1 MLTMLDIYERAVQG
15 PIMSENDFDRKVFM
29 PNLEDVVEKYGIVY
43 DKANPVPSDDA
54 AADNLFE
61 AGLEFMTRVGV
72 YCQGTNRVMQ
82 FTGDEIHQ
90 VLREAPGECYPGEGK
105 DAGVLGMRRPDENKY
120 PWFHNGTGIAF
131 SSEECM
137 TQMIEGCA
145 SIAEIDSISF
155 PALESVRGL
164 PSVGGSPAEFYA
176 AIRGVNIGMQAI
188 KRAGRPGL
196 PVMNLISTAA
206 TSRTAIAASA
216 PQFGCRPT
224 DGWLCGTVAE
234 FKLDFGVMTKI
245 AYLHSSGCLVGAE
258 TAPILGGF
266 CGGPAGTAVAS
277 TAYIIMG
284 LMVHRGDYQ
293 LHFPVHFKYGCT
305 TTRDVIW
312 VNSVSCQA
320 ASRNIPMPV
329 IWDPYCAAGP
339 NTKMFMYETAAYL
352 LSVVPS
358 GAASFETSHPA
369 KGVRTDCFTPME
381 SKWNVEMGKA
391 ASRIHREEANGLVE
405 RLLEKYESRLDSPPE
420 GSRYQECYDPATGKP
435 DVAYV
440 NLYSDVK
447 EELAAMGVSFD

>member
-1 MLTMLDIYERAVQG
+1 MFNMLDIYDRAVKG
-15 PIMSENDFDRKVFM
+15 PIMSEKDFDMKVFL
-29 PNLEDVVEKYGIVY
+29 PNLKDVVKKYDIRY
-43 DKANPVPSDDA
+43 DKENPVPSDDA

-61 AGLEFMTRVGV
+61 AGVEFLTRVGV

-82 FTGDEIHQ
+82 FTEQEIRQ
-90 VLREAPGECYPGEGK
+90 VLKEAPGQCFPGKGK
-105 DAGVLGMRRPDENKY
+105 EAGVLGMRKPDESKY

-131 SSEECM
+131 SSEELM
-137 TQMIEGCA
+137 TNMIEGCA
-145 SIAEIDSISF
+145 TIAEINSISF
-155 PALESVRGL
+155 PALEYIRGL
-164 PSVGGSPAEFYA
+164 PSVGGTPAEFLA
-176 AIRGVNIGMQAI
+176 SIRSVNIGLQAI

-196 PVMNLISTAA
+196 PVLNLISTAA
-206 TSRTAIAASA
+206 TAQSAIAASA

-245 AYLHSSGCLVGAE
+245 AYLKSSGCLVGAE

-266 CGGPAGTAVAS
+266 CGGPDGTAVAS

-284 LMVHRGDYQ
+284 LVVHNANYQ
-293 LHFPVHFKYGCT
+293 LHFPVHFRFSCT

-358 GAASFETSHPA
+358 GAPAFETSHPA
-369 KGVRTDCFTPME
+369 KGVMVDGFTPME
-381 SKWNVEMGKA
+381 ARWNVEMGKA
-391 ASRIHREEANGLVE
+391 ASKLKRAEANDLVK
-405 RLLEKYESRLDSPPE
+405 RLLQKYEPRIKNPPP
-420 GSRYQECYDPATGKP
+420 GSRYQDCYDVITAKP
-435 DVAYV
+435 IDAYIR
-440 NLYSDVK
+440 LYNEVK
-447 EELAAMGVSFD
+447 AELTEMGIPLT